1 MPDTLSQSL
10 QSWQNFYLLMGG
22 ASATLVGL
30 MFVAIWLGSNFFTEQ
45 TVVGIRTFVSPTLM
59 HFVYVLI
66 TSAVLVI
73 PTVTRTFLGIVL
85 LLTGLISLGISL
97 SGVPYMHHQYR
108 TQQTDMTDW
117 MWYFLIPSASY
128 LLYVVSGVA
137 LLKGAGQA
145 FNALAGA
152 TVLLLIVGIHNAW
165 DLVVWFVLRKRPT
178 PKRSDPPKRGASG
191 RARDEDH
198 PQTHGTR

>member
-10 QSWQNFYLLMGG
+10 QTWQNFYLLMGG

-45 TVVGIRTFVSPTLM
+45 TIVGIRTFVSPTLM

-66 TSAVLVI
+66 TSAVLMI
-73 PTVTRTFLGIVL
+73 PTVTRTFLSIL
-85 LLTGLISLGISL
+85 LLLVGLISLGISL
-97 SGVPYMHHQYR
+97 STVPYMHHQYR
-108 TQQTDMTDW
+108 SRQTDMTDW
-117 MWYFLIPSASY
+117 VWYFLIPSASY
-128 LLYVVSGVA
+128 LLYAVSGVA
-137 LLKGAGQA
+137 LLKGASQSL
-145 FNALAGA
+145 NALAGA

-178 PKRSDPPKRGASG
+178 PRQSESPTRGAPG
-191 RARDEDH
+191 H
-198 PQTHGTR
+198 TG